1 MGDEYESEFISA
13 SFSAVDDPRR
23 DVEKQIGICA
33 DGSVYVQPPIP
44 GMDTALPV
52 REVDAHEIETG
63 DNVVVC
69 GGGIT
74 GLECALAL
82 AQEGKSV
89 TVVDQL
95 KREDFIM
102 EMPIFNKADL
112 LDQLQKLNVTLI
124 GGQRIQAVKDGV
136 ETVDKHRPITEC
148 TDEWWDEIIAIDH
161 DKERGYSA
169 GTEWYP
175 LQCRLP
181 GTNTDTAEYTGKS
194 C

>member
-23 DVEKQIGICA
+23 DVEKQIGICT

-112 LDQLQKLNVTLI
+112 LD
-124 GGQRIQAVKDGV
+124 
-136 ETVDKHRPITEC
+136 
-148 TDEWWDEIIAIDH
+148 
-161 DKERGYSA
+161 
-169 GTEWYP
+169 
-175 LQCRLP
+175 
-181 GTNTDTAEYTGKS
+181 
-194 C
+194 